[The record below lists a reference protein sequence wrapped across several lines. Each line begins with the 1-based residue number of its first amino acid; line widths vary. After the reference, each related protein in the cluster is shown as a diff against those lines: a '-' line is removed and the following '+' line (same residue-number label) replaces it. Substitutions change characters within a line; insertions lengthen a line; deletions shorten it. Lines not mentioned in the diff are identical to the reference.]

1 MAKIDIITLTGLTAS
16 DGSIIASGATVKF
29 SSEFIVGRTSVL
41 VRPAVYRSREL
52 FEAGYSAIET
62 ELTPNPNNEFQIH
75 YEETEFYVL
84 TPQQLYDD
92 VCEYLNELFGGV
104 FFEVIIIP

>member
-1 MAKIDIITLTGLTAS
+1 MAKIDIITLTGLTAT
-16 DGSIIASGATVKF
+16 DGSLIASGATVKF
-29 SSEFIVGRTSVL
+29 SSEFQIGRTAVM

-52 FEAGYSAIET
+52 FEQGFSAIET
-62 ELTPNPNNEFQIH
+62 EDIPNEFQIH

-92 VCEYLNELFGGV
+92 VCEYLNDLFGADV
-104 FFEVIIIP
+104 FEVVIIP